1 MNPIIAQP
9 EMNPQGDAEQP
20 PVDAQIDV
28 EADIL
33 PARGCNR

>member
-1 MNPIIAQP
+1 MYPIIAQP
-9 EMNPQGDAEQP
+9 EMNPQDQP